1 MTVFLIYLVSNLVI
15 LPIYFI
21 GGIFLSND
29 KEMLAIYQLMRE
41 IIKERRELS
50 KQYHD
55 LKTFLKF

>member
-1 MTVFLIYLVSNLVI
+1 VTVFLIYLVSNLVI